1 MKTKA
6 NREEIAME
14 LCRLRGEYEAVE
26 LAELAAGRIRRSVRG
41 VQRTLVQPLGKAA
54 QSLVGKEHYTLL
66 PANIRMSNYLTAVMV
81 SDFSDDV
88 LPEPMYRRTAELLIL
103 CDKKTA
109 GSAEAILHATGA
121 MKVRKS

>member
-1 MKTKA
+1 
-6 NREEIAME
+6 ME
-14 LCRLRGEYEAVE
+14 LCRLRGEYEAIE

-41 VQRTLVQPLGKAA
+41 VQKTFVQPIGKAA
-54 QSLVGKEHYTLL
+54 ESLVGRQHYTLL
-66 PANIRMSNYLTAVMV
+66 PSNMRMSNYLTAVMV
-81 SDFSDDV
+81 SEVSDDI

-121 MKVRKS
+121 IKVRKS